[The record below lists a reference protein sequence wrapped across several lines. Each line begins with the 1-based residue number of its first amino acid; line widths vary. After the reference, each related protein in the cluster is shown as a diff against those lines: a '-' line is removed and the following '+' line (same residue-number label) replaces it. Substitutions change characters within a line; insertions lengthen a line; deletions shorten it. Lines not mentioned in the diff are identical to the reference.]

1 MSIFFIFKFIVVND
15 LKNHY
20 NNDATYSKFNEHSDV
35 RPGLSEELNRR
46 DKIMLSKERTA
57 EIVKKYGKNE
67 KDTGSAQVQIALLT
81 AQINDLTVHL
91 KNNKKDASGRRGLF
105 VLVGQRRAL
114 LNYLNKTD
122 RDAYVKLLSELKIR
136 K

>member
-1 MSIFFIFKFIVVND
+1 
-15 LKNHY
+15 
-20 NNDATYSKFNEHSDV
+20 
-35 RPGLSEELNRR
+35 
-46 DKIMLSKERTA
+46 MLSKERTA

-67 KDTGSAQVQIALLT
+67 KDTGSAQVQVALLT
-81 AQINDLTVHL
+81 AQINDLTAHL
-91 KNNKKDASGRRGLF
+91 KANKKDASGRRGLF

>member
-1 MSIFFIFKFIVVND
+1 
-15 LKNHY
+15 
-20 NNDATYSKFNEHSDV
+20 
-35 RPGLSEELNRR
+35 
-46 DKIMLSKERTA
+46 MLSKERTA

-81 AQINDLTVHL
+81 AQINDLTTHL
-91 KNNKKDASGRRGLF
+91 KKNKKDASGRRGLF
-105 VLVGQRRAL
+105 ILVGQRRAL

>member
-1 MSIFFIFKFIVVND
+1 
-15 LKNHY
+15 
-20 NNDATYSKFNEHSDV
+20 
-35 RPGLSEELNRR
+35 
-46 DKIMLSKERTA
+46 MLSKERTA

-81 AQINDLTVHL
+81 AQINDLTAHL
-91 KNNKKDASGRRGLF
+91 KKNKKDASGRRGLF

-122 RDAYVKLLSELKIR
+122 RDAYVKLLTELKIR

>member
-1 MSIFFIFKFIVVND
+1 
-15 LKNHY
+15 
-20 NNDATYSKFNEHSDV
+20 
-35 RPGLSEELNRR
+35 
-46 DKIMLSKERTA
+46 MLSKERTA

-81 AQINDLTVHL
+81 AQINDLTAHL
-91 KNNKKDASGRRGLF
+91 KKNKKDASGRRGLF
-105 VLVGQRRAL
+105 ILVGQRRAL

>member
-1 MSIFFIFKFIVVND
+1 
-15 LKNHY
+15 
-20 NNDATYSKFNEHSDV
+20 
-35 RPGLSEELNRR
+35 
-46 DKIMLSKERTA
+46 MLSKERTA

-81 AQINDLTVHL
+81 AQINDLTAHL
-91 KNNKKDASGRRGLF
+91 KKNKKDASGRRGLF
-105 VLVGQRRAL
+105 ILVGQRRAL
-114 LNYLNKTD
+114 LIYLNKTD

>member
-1 MSIFFIFKFIVVND
+1 
-15 LKNHY
+15 
-20 NNDATYSKFNEHSDV
+20 
-35 RPGLSEELNRR
+35 
-46 DKIMLSKERTA
+46 MLSKERTA

-81 AQINDLTVHL
+81 AQINDLTAHL
-91 KNNKKDASGRRGLF
+91 KANTKDASGRRGLF

-114 LNYLNKTD
+114 LNYLNKKD

>member
-1 MSIFFIFKFIVVND
+1 
-15 LKNHY
+15 
-20 NNDATYSKFNEHSDV
+20 
-35 RPGLSEELNRR
+35 
-46 DKIMLSKERTA
+46 MLSKERTA
-57 EIVKKYGKNE
+57 EIVKKYGKSE

-81 AQINDLTVHL
+81 AQINDLTAHL
-91 KNNKKDASGRRGLF
+91 KKNKKDASGRRGLF

-114 LNYLNKTD
+114 LSYLNKKD

>member
-1 MSIFFIFKFIVVND
+1 
-15 LKNHY
+15 
-20 NNDATYSKFNEHSDV
+20 
-35 RPGLSEELNRR
+35 
-46 DKIMLSKERTA
+46 MLSKERTA

-81 AQINDLTVHL
+81 AQINDLTAHL
-91 KNNKKDASGRRGLF
+91 KANKKDASGRRGLF

-114 LNYLNKTD
+114 LNFLNKKD
-122 RDAYVKLLSELKIR
+122 RDAYVKLLGELKIR